1 MFCTNCGKPL
11 KDGEIC
17 DCQKQTSVQPQV
29 EISPIAEA
37 APIESTVTPI
47 MDVAPINAA
56 PTADASFDQAVAQA
70 DATIANAAA
79 AADATING
87 TQQAPVNNPAP
98 AAEPQ
103 IDPIKARIAQ
113 QEAEN
118 AQAQAAAAAAA
129 AHAGAMAAAQNANNR
144 ANQYYQQYVPQQ
156 APAGQPQGQFAQNI
170 PQGGQFNQAPNGQF
184 AQNMPQGQ
192 YGQAPQY
199 GQPQMPPN
207 NQYAAQRAQNQYGA
221 PSPYGQA
228 PQQQPNYQYQGNPYP
243 NSYNQAPPSYY
254 GQQVYMSDD
263 ERLKKYM
270 SSPKFVAARDFMCS
284 MPVLLYAISVSA
296 LLVFFCVTMTSVW
309 DLIHPLY
316 ILLCIGAWITFA
328 SGLKSKKNNTLPS
341 TSGLS
346 IGSGVAITM
355 LVLWCIAFGLII
367 LILLL
372 GIVAVLQ
379 SGVSMDNYGTIVLFV
394 TFAVSILALVL
405 GIKYYSIQSRNLK
418 NIRYCITNE
427 ANPRRFSIFPSVI
440 LILGVV
446 LSIIGIIGMQ
456 GVMGST
462 RLKNLVSDYLLEY
475 FRESGISKIDKD
487 LPRQFTETI
496 INSVWSTKA
505 QVMSIISSVLGI
517 IEMLSTAVIYISA
530 KSKLND
536 FTEL

>member
-1 MFCTNCGKPL
+1 
-11 KDGEIC
+11 
-17 DCQKQTSVQPQV
+17 
-29 EISPIAEA
+29 
-37 APIESTVTPI
+37 
-47 MDVAPINAA
+47 
-56 PTADASFDQAVAQA
+56 
-70 DATIANAAA
+70 
-79 AADATING
+79 
-87 TQQAPVNNPAP
+87 
-98 AAEPQ
+98 
-103 IDPIKARIAQ
+103 
-113 QEAEN
+113 
-118 AQAQAAAAAAA
+118 
-129 AHAGAMAAAQNANNR
+129 
-144 ANQYYQQYVPQQ
+144 
-156 APAGQPQGQFAQNI
+156 
-170 PQGGQFNQAPNGQF
+170 
-184 AQNMPQGQ
+184 
-192 YGQAPQY
+192 
-199 GQPQMPPN
+199 
-207 NQYAAQRAQNQYGA
+207 
-221 PSPYGQA
+221 
-228 PQQQPNYQYQGNPYP
+228 
-243 NSYNQAPPSYY
+243 
-254 GQQVYMSDD
+254 MSDD

-462 RLKNLVSDYLLEY
+462 KLKNLVSDYLLEY

>member
-47 MDVAPINAA
+47 MDVAPINAT

-156 APAGQPQGQFAQNI
+156 APAGQPQGQIAQNI

-462 RLKNLVSDYLLEY
+462 KLKNLVSDYLLEY